1 MAEPAAVPPI
11 VATLAA
17 VVGRQ
22 PYLSLGLLILAFGLV
37 WLALFPSRPRIA
49 LGSALAAA
57 PFGLFEYLFYVPEYW
72 TPAQWRVSWIGF
84 GDLLFTF
91 AAGGVAWLLATAPC
105 GSRLTVAWQ
114 SRRVA
119 RRFLGCTAI
128 GLALAIVIWQAGLP
142 MYLASLLAMW
152 IGWACVVWR
161 YPGLRWLGLVGG
173 PTFAAVYL
181 VLLRLTYGLAPGFR
195 LQWNAETLTG
205 ATLAGVPIEEALW
218 ALTFGAVWPS
228 FMAYVL
234 EARPAAPRAD
244 SR

>member
-1 MAEPAAVPPI
+1 MGEVAPVPLAVAALSAAVD
-11 VATLAA
+11 
-17 VVGRQ
+17 RQ
-22 PYLSLGLLILAFGLV
+22 PYLTLGLLILAFGLV
-37 WLALFPSRPRIA
+37 WLALVPSRPRIA

-105 GSRLTVAWQ
+105 GGGLTVAWR

-119 RRFLGCTAI
+119 RRFVGCSAI
-128 GLALAIVIWQAGLP
+128 GLALAVVIWQAGLP
-142 MYLASLLAMW
+142 MYIASLLAMW

-161 YPGLRWLGLVGG
+161 YPDLRWLGLVGG
-173 PTFAAVYL
+173 PAFAAVYV
-181 VLLRLTYGLAPGFR
+181 VLLRMTFGLAPGFH
-195 LQWNAETLTG
+195 LQWNAATLSG
-205 ATLAGVPIEEALW
+205 ATCGGVPVEEALW

-234 EARPAAPRAD
+234 EARPVRAARTAG
-244 SR
+244 

>member
-1 MAEPAAVPPI
+1 MAEPACGPPV
-11 VATLAA
+11 VAALLA

-22 PYLSLGLLILAFGLV
+22 PYLSLGLLILSFGLV
-37 WLALFPSRPRIA
+37 WSALFPSRPRVA

-57 PFGLFEYLFYVPEYW
+57 PFGLFEYVFYVPEYW
-72 TPAQWRVSWIGF
+72 SPEQWRVAWVGF

-91 AAGGVAWLLATAPC
+91 AAGGVAWLLATTPC
-105 GSRLTVAWQ
+105 GIHLTVAWR

-128 GLALAIVIWQAGLP
+128 GLALATLIWKAGLP
-142 MYLASLLAMW
+142 MYLASLLAMG

-161 YPGLRWLGLVGG
+161 YSGLRWLGLVGG
-173 PTFAAVYL
+173 PAFAAVYL
-181 VLLRLTYGLAPGFR
+181 LLLRLTYGLAPDFH

-205 ATLAGVPIEEALW
+205 AALAGVPIEEVLW
-218 ALTFGAVWPS
+218 ALTFGAAWPS

-234 EARPAAPRAD
+234 EARPAAPRPV